1 MNRVASQLSDLQ
13 WIKQVHDLLIDV
25 ARASLADTP
34 KLPDTVSTQAL
45 PLAQK
50 AQSIQQKASANSAG
64 NQSWQSQQSQWVEQV
79 RQLLLELSRIA
90 LAERPKLP
98 ENIAQRALT
107 LAETAQ
113 DIQEGLED
121 ESSEEFDVNDHEDSD
136 YQNGETALSVDGL
149 LNVLKERLTGECNA
163 SKNPNDPQWQQL
175 LTLVDVIEQ
184 TYKRIQQS

>member
-1 MNRVASQLSDLQ
+1 MNQVASQLSDLQ

-34 KLPDTVSTQAL
+34 KLPDAALTQAL

-50 AQSIQQKASANSAG
+50 AQSIQQKASQTSEVHR
-64 NQSWQSQQSQWVEQV
+64 SWQSQQTQWIEQV

-113 DIQEGLED
+113 DIQEELED
-121 ESSEEFDVNDHEDSD
+121 ESQDEFYVNEETESENT
-136 YQNGETALSVDGL
+136 NGNTALSVDAL
-149 LNVLKERLTGECNA
+149 LNLLKERLTGEYNT
-163 SKNPNDPQWQQL
+163 SKNPHDPQWQQL
-175 LTLVDVIEQ
+175 LTLVDVVEQ
-184 TYKRIQQS
+184 TYRRIQQS